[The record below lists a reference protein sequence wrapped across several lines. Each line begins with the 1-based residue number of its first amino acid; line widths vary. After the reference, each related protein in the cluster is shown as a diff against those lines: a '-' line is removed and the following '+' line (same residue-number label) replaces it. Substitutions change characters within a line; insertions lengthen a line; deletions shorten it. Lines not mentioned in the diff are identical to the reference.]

1 MYISQTSKS
10 NIKFVITSK
19 NVNIF
24 KTIWFNFRALPFRS
38 AIKLPFVVGRRVKIL
53 DIGEIRVKCEI
64 EPAMF
69 TLGVRYNAWETFKE
83 SQTVFKNEG
92 TIELNGYTNFYAG
105 NKIFVAR
112 GANLSFGSYNNIGY
126 KTKIICYKR
135 IEFGNNTG
143 SSWECEFF
151 DTNFHNMKDIV
162 SNRILKKTAK
172 VVIGDGT
179 FIGNN
184 SSIHKG
190 VRIPPDSIICSFSR
204 VSGSYAHKG
213 NNLLIQGNP
222 ATIADSG
229 YKMLI
234 REFKD
239 YED

>member
-53 DIGEIRVKCEI
+53 DIGEIRVKCKI

-112 GANLSFGSYNNIGY
+112 GANLSFGSY
-126 KTKIICYKR
+126 
-135 IEFGNNTG
+135 NNTG